1 MGNHQAFRDAL
12 LQAIQN
18 HDRVGAVSMATD
30 ALAVRSMPIAALYD
44 MLSGFL
50 VEIGS
55 AWQTGNAEVWQ
66 EHLATGIVRNI
77 VEACTLDVAE
87 QAPDPRACVVLAAPD
102 DEYHELGLRLLAD
115 RFSLAG
121 WRAHFLGASL
131 PVEEA
136 VAAVGE
142 LRADAVALSAST
154 HFHRLAL
161 KTYVAGL
168 ATAHP
173 GLRVWVGGA
182 AFAREHVG
190 WPDDMVLDPG
200 SVPAAGEA

>member
-1 MGNHQAFRDAL
+1 
-12 LQAIQN
+12 
-18 HDRVGAVSMATD
+18 MATD
-30 ALAVRSMPIAALYD
+30 ALAERAMPIGALYD
-44 MLSGFL
+44 MLSEFL

-55 AWQTGNAEVWQ
+55 AWQTGDAEVWQ

-87 QAPDPRACVVLAAPD
+87 QAPDPRASVVLAAPD

-121 WRAHFLGASL
+121 WRAHFLGAAL

-136 VAAVGE
+136 VAAVRALG
-142 LRADAVALSAST
+142 ADAVALWAST
-154 HFHRLAL
+154 HYHRLAL
-161 KTYVAGL
+161 KAYVAGL
-168 ATAHP
+168 AAAHP

-182 AFAREHVG
+182 AFALEHVG

-200 SVPAAGEA
+200 SVPAAAAREA